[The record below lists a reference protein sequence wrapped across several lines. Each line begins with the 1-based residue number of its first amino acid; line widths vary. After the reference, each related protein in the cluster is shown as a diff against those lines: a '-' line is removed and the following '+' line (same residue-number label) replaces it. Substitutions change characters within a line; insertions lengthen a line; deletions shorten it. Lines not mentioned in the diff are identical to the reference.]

1 MASSESRKTDTSEI
15 EREIQ
20 RIEEGDAWQD
30 TDEIVE
36 IEVKRPL
43 EVRRVEPAQELGSLQ
58 VEDVPDPET
67 LSRQLEGTHES
78 SPETE
83 PPA

>member
-1 MASSESRKTDTSEI
+1 MTSSENGETDKSDI

-20 RIEEGDAWQD
+20 RIEEGEAWD
-30 TDEIVE
+30 ETDEVIEV
-36 IEVKRPL
+36 EVKRPL
-43 EVRRVEPAQELGSLQ
+43 EIRRVEAARELGSLQ

-67 LSRQLEGTHES
+67 LNRQLEGTYES
-78 SPETE
+78 SPEAE